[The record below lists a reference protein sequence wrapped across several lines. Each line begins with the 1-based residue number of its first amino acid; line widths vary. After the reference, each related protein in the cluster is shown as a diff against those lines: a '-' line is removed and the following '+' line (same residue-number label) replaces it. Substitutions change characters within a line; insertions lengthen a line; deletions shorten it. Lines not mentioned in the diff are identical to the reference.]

1 MFMQITAPQI
11 VHVPQNVCLRA
22 SCRVDSSQR
31 TLVLAMTCPWRVL
44 SATPLIY
51 KEVPFG
57 SFFPRASAGN
67 LTLLTHS
74 PFSLS
79 RSNGGNHREGAS
91 HALQVTLAL
100 WGAVTKSALQV
111 LIGACAP
118 SPVAQR
124 KVPTGS
130 SEVSSRSHRW
140 FWGQRVC
147 QRVPPRSREASI
159 SSKFTC
165 EKNKIPS

>member
-1 MFMQITAPQI
+1 MFMQITPLQI
-11 VHVPQNVCLRA
+11 VHVPQNICLRA
-22 SCRVDSSQR
+22 SCRVDSSQS
-31 TLVLAMTCPWRVL
+31 TLVSAMMCPWRVL
-44 SATPLIY
+44 SATPLIW
-51 KEVPFG
+51 G
-57 SFFPRASAGN
+57 SFFPSACAGN
-67 LTLLTHS
+67 LMLLTHS

-79 RSNGGNHREGAS
+79 HSNGGNHREGAS

-100 WGAVTKSALQV
+100 WGAGTKSALQV
-111 LIGACAP
+111 LISACAP

-124 KVPTGS
+124 RVPAGS
-130 SEVSSRSHRW
+130 SEASSPSHRW
-140 FWGQRVC
+140 FWGQQVC